1 MSTAPPP
8 TDLPRDPRR
17 WLVLAVMSV
26 GTLIVFLDGTVINTA
41 LPNISTKLS
50 ATTSQLQWVV
60 DSYIL
65 VLAGLLLLGGT
76 LGDRF
81 GRRRWMS
88 VGLVIFA
95 GGSLLGGLSGSIE
108 TLIAA
113 RAVQGLGA
121 ALVLPATLSIVT
133 NVFQRDERAKA
144 IAIWTAV
151 SGLGVGIGPAVG
163 GYLVEQWDYT
173 AAFWIHL
180 PILGLAGVGMVFV
193 AESRDHRQVGLDVP
207 GALTGTVAVAS
218 LVYAIIQGGEAG
230 WTDPQILF
238 ALAISATSF
247 LAFIVIER
255 RAAHPML
262 PLRFFRQRDFTGSV
276 VSLGIVFFAGIV
288 LFFFLS
294 QYWQLVQGRSPL
306 RAGLM
311 ALPNAGAIIAG
322 SAVAQSLLS
331 KVGPRRLV
339 STAMVIMGTGVAL
352 FTTIDAGTS
361 TVRMIGT
368 LMVVGFGFGLASQPL
383 TDTVMAAV
391 PIEDAGV
398 GSAVNDVSRELG
410 SALGVA
416 IIGSIVSHLYRS
428 GVDDNLA
435 GQVPA
440 DVVEIARE
448 GIGVTHVAAQSLEPL
463 DAATVIDGAN
473 SAFID
478 AITTG
483 FWVSVGFV
491 ALGLAIS
498 LFLLPKDVRLEQVVR
513 ADDDEPGEVD
523 APHRAPVALQTEMA
537 LSSTTQNQRAIASS
551 RLASSSPAQTT

>member
-1 MSTAPPP
+1 MSTSIPSADS
-8 TDLPRDPRR
+8 TRDPRR

-76 LGDRF
+76 MGDRF

-88 VGLVIFA
+88 IGLLFFLA
-95 GGSLLGGLSGSIE
+95 GSVLGGLSNSIE

-113 RAVQGLGA
+113 RAVQGFGA

-151 SGLGVGIGPAVG
+151 GGLGVGIGPAVG
-163 GYLVEQWDYT
+163 GYLVEHFDYN
-173 AAFWIHL
+173 AAFWIHV
-180 PILGLAGVGMVFV
+180 PILGLAGVGMLFV
-193 AESRDHRQVGLDVP
+193 AESRDDRKVGLDIP
-207 GALTGTVAVAS
+207 GALTGTLAVGS
-218 LVYAIIQGGEAG
+218 LVYGIIQGGEAG
-230 WTDPQILF
+230 WTSTRILVALGVSAAAFVAF
-238 ALAISATSF
+238 A
-247 LAFIVIER
+247 VIER
-255 RAAHPML
+255 RAEFPML

-311 ALPNAGAIIAG
+311 ALPNAAAIIAG

-352 FTTIDAGTS
+352 FTTVDSGTS
-361 TVRMIGT
+361 TMRMIGT

-428 GVDDNLA
+428 NVHENLT

-440 DVVEIARE
+440 RVVDIASE
-448 GIGVTHVAAQSLEPL
+448 GIGVVHVAAKSIDPE
-463 DAATVIDGAN
+463 AAAKVIDGAN
-473 SAFID
+473 AAFID
-478 AITTG
+478 AMTTG
-483 FWVSVGFV
+483 FWVSVGFI
-491 ALGLAIS
+491 ALGLATS
-498 LFLLPKDVRLEQVVR
+498 LLLLPKQARLTQVVR
-513 ADDDEPGEVD
+513 ADEFGERDAGHSVPTPVVTGVVEP
-523 APHRAPVALQTEMA
+523 A
-537 LSSTTQNQRAIASS
+537 
-551 RLASSSPAQTT
+551 

>member
-1 MSTAPPP
+1 MSTSIPSADS
-8 TDLPRDPRR
+8 TRDPRR

-76 LGDRF
+76 MGDRF

-88 VGLVIFA
+88 IGLLFFLA
-95 GGSLLGGLSGSIE
+95 GSVLGGLSNSIE

-113 RAVQGLGA
+113 RAVQGFGA

-151 SGLGVGIGPAVG
+151 GGLGVGIGPAVG
-163 GYLVEQWDYT
+163 GYLVEHFDYN
-173 AAFWIHL
+173 AAFWIHV
-180 PILGLAGVGMVFV
+180 PILGLAGVGMLFV
-193 AESRDHRQVGLDVP
+193 AESRDDRKVVLDIP
-207 GALTGTVAVAS
+207 GALTGTLAVGS
-218 LVYAIIQGGEAG
+218 LVYGIIQGGEAG
-230 WTDPQILF
+230 WTSTRILVALGVSAAAFVAF
-238 ALAISATSF
+238 A
-247 LAFIVIER
+247 VIER
-255 RAAHPML
+255 RAEFPML

-311 ALPNAGAIIAG
+311 ALPNAAAIIAG

-352 FTTIDAGTS
+352 FTTVDSGTS
-361 TVRMIGT
+361 TMRMIGT

-428 GVDDNLA
+428 NVHENLT

-440 DVVEIARE
+440 RVVDIASE
-448 GIGVTHVAAQSLEPL
+448 GIGVVHVAAKSIDP
-463 DAATVIDGAN
+463 AAAAKVIDGAN
-473 SAFID
+473 AAFID
-478 AITTG
+478 AMTTG
-483 FWVSVGFV
+483 FWVSVGFI
-491 ALGLAIS
+491 ALGLATS
-498 LFLLPKDVRLEQVVR
+498 LLLLPKQARLTQVVR
-513 ADDDEPGEVD
+513 ADEFGERDAGHSVPTPVVTGVVEP
-523 APHRAPVALQTEMA
+523 A
-537 LSSTTQNQRAIASS
+537 
-551 RLASSSPAQTT
+551 

>member
-1 MSTAPPP
+1 
-8 TDLPRDPRR
+8 
-17 WLVLAVMSV
+17 VLAVMSV

-230 WTDPQILF
+230 WTDPQILV

-262 PLRFFRQRDFTGSV
+262 PLHFFRQRDFTGSV

-322 SAVAQSLLS
+322 SAVAQSMLT

-361 TVRMIGT
+361 TMRMIGT

-448 GIGVTHVAAQSLEPL
+448 GIGVTHVAAQSLAPR

-491 ALGLAIS
+491 GLGLAIS
-498 LFLLPKDVRLEQVVR
+498 LFLLPKHVRLEQVVR
-513 ADDDEPGEVD
+513 ADDDELGEVD
-523 APHRAPVALQTEMA
+523 APHRAPAP
-537 LSSTTQNQRAIASS
+537 RGASVVD
-551 RLASSSPAQTT
+551 PAPAG